1 MVRETGGSS
10 PASRM
15 CLASPPVPRRLC
27 SAWRHPAVFVREEQ
41 LRLARLEKHGPKGEP
56 LSQDQVLLLDLEPG
70 VQAEE
75 VAKEAPCQE
84 SQEILDLIAK
94 LYAVESER
102 LALVLKIIQTGT
114 VWLPSDNFP
123 SINAVPISSSKSS
136 APVTNAAPSSSP
148 PTDGTWIM
156 KRGDSMGRGSAPP
169 PRAEPGPWSRGW
181 RHLGSCRF

>member
-56 LSQDQVLLLDLEPG
+56 LSQDQVLLLDLQPG
-70 VQAEE
+70 VQAVE

-114 VWLPSDNFP
+114 VWLPSDNLCCG
-123 SINAVPISSSKSS
+123 A
-136 APVTNAAPSSSP
+136 
-148 PTDGTWIM
+148 GTRRM
-156 KRGDSMGRGSAPP
+156 DQATGAPP
-169 PRAEPGPWSRGW
+169 PLETMAETESAAAQPHQTRDHPPGGAPRQPQPQSVLAHESKEPRALRPQ
-181 RHLGSCRF
+181 